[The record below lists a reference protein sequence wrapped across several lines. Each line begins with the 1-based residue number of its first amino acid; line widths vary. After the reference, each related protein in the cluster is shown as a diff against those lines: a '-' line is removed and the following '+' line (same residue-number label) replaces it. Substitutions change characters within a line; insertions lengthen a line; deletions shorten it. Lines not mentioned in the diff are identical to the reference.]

1 MNNLMV
7 KQKIFKKKTDLGQV
21 CYDLNVGGRELSRLL
36 AKEGFAISH
45 TSVANHLNGEA
56 IKVHELK
63 WYHQVLQ
70 KIDHNVTLGLL
81 CGNSVPKYPLQ
92 WEETADLPH
101 LSTVNLIEQKPK
113 AVLMFGHAEQKP
125 NVKCILSCLL
135 GNQYMHLKFF
145 STINN
150 LNYDI
155 GFAVILTNDLYA
167 YHEFIIEND
176 KKKQLVKTL
185 NHVTGETTQ
194 RKYQKIYPTISMN
207 FRSSDFEIT
216 DI

>member
-1 MNNLMV
+1 MNNIMV

-36 AKEGFAISH
+36 EKEGFSISH

-63 WYHQVLQ
+63 WYHRVLQ

-92 WEETADLPH
+92 WEETADTPH

-135 GNQYMHLKFF
+135 SNQYKHLKFF

-150 LNYDI
+150 LDFDI
-155 GFAVILTNDLYA
+155 GFAVILTDDDFA
-167 YHEFIIEND
+167 YHEYIIENNL
-176 KKKQLVKTL
+176 KKQCVKTL
-185 NHVTGETTQ
+185 NHVT
-194 RKYQKIYPTISMN
+194 RKINNRNYKKIYPTISMN
-207 FRSSDFEIT
+207 FRSIDFEIT

>member
-36 AKEGFAISH
+36 NKHGYDISH
-45 TSVANHLNGEA
+45 TTVANHLNGDA

-63 WYHQVLQ
+63 WYHKVLQ
-70 KIDHNVTLGLL
+70 TIDHNVTLGLL

-92 WEETADLPH
+92 WEETADVPH
-101 LSTVNLIEQKPK
+101 LSTINLIEQKPK

-125 NVKCILSCLL
+125 NVKCILSCSL
-135 GNQYMHLKFF
+135 GNQYLHLKFF

-150 LNYDI
+150 LDFDI
-155 GFAVILTNDLYA
+155 GFAVIIAQDDFA
-167 YHEFIIEND
+167 YHEFIIENNL
-176 KKKQLVKTL
+176 KKQCVKTL
-185 NHVTGETTQ
+185 NHVTGEKNN
-194 RKYQKIYPTISMN
+194 RNYKKIYPTISMN
-207 FRSSDFEIT
+207 FRSADFEIT